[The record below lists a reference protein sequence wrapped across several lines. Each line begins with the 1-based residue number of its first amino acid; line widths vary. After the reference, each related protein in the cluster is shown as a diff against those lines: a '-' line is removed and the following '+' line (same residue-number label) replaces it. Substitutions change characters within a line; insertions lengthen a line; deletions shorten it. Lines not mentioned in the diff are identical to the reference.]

1 LSGDFKLSPDQ
12 LQRVTSQCQG
22 TGDSLSRG
30 MANLISEISS
40 MPGAGAA
47 YQALQTQSAN
57 LDEGMRKILRALDE
71 LADKMGAASVDFSND
86 DQQFG
91 DNITR
96 AAQSVQGGSAYSALS
111 GH

>member
-1 LSGDFKLSPDQ
+1 MAGDFNLSPDQ
-12 LQRVTSQCQG
+12 LQRVQSQCQG

-30 MANLISEISS
+30 MQSLIGEISG

-47 YQALQTQSAN
+47 YQALQTQSVN
-57 LDEGMRKILRALDE
+57 LDEGMRKILRALDN
-71 LADKMGAASVDFSND
+71 LAEKMGAANVDFSHT
-86 DQQFG
+86 DQEFG

-96 AAQSVQGGSAYSALS
+96 AAQSAQGGSAYSALS